1 MTHKTKLMSVLAL
14 GAAVSACEL
23 PNEPAFDGGAGGATS
38 EPDSG
43 VGGSDSPGGAEPAPD
58 MGTGGTSTEPA
69 LTSGLPADKVFAT
82 LSTEELTTYCGWQQ
96 TLPNVGSEIDCP
108 DGSVTQ
114 IGDASV
120 EACVQNG
127 VFPMECMMTVG
138 QFEACLVAL
147 SDDPCAAEYP
157 AECEPLLVCFPPP
170 PPFACMDGAEIDAG
184 WVCDGEADCA
194 SGEDEAMCFTCADSS
209 VIPTEWVCDTEAD
222 CEGGEDEQ
230 SCPDDG
236 MSTP

>member
-1 MTHKTKLMSVLAL
+1 MTHPTRLLSVLAL

-58 MGTGGTSTEPA
+58 MGTGGTTTEPG

-82 LSTEELTTYCGWQQ
+82 LSIEELTTYCGWQQ
-96 TLPNVGSEIDCP
+96 MLPNIGSEIECP

-120 EACVQNG
+120 EACVLNG

-194 SGEDEAMCFTCADSS
+194 NGEDEAMCFTCADSS

-222 CEGGEDEQ
+222 CAGGEDEQ